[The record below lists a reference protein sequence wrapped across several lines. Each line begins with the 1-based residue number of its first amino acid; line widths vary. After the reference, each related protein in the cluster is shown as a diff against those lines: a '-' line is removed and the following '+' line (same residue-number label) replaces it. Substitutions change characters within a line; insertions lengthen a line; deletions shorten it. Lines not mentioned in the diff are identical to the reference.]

1 MALVN
6 TAAALALRGRRVLV
20 VDFDL
25 EAPSLDSFKVL
36 KSNGQVLGIID
47 FVNQYLKTGQVPNVE
62 DYVREFP
69 DIGEQGGR
77 VMLMPSGSSKAYV
90 TKFNQIDWDS
100 LYSRHDGY
108 LLFEDLK
115 LQWERVIEPDYVLID
130 SRTGYTD
137 VSGIC
142 TRQLPNAVVALFFP
156 NEQNLRGL
164 INVVKDIRNETNRS
178 RSKNIELHFVM
189 SNVPDLDDEDQI
201 LANKIKKFQYRLKLP
216 QKPMIIHHY
225 SSLSLLNQAVF
236 VIDRPNSRLA
246 KEYSH
251 LVQEILV
258 CNYADRDGALE
269 YIRRQTERPWKWDD
283 DLLMKQDE
291 TINDIEAKHS
301 TDGLIL
307 YRLAKLR
314 ETLGDSDSA
323 ALLVDQAIEVGY
335 ESPEAYLTRSKY
347 RENINDVDGVIQDV
361 WQVLMSIN
369 VSPRILKEAISR
381 LIRQDSFEPEKVADS
396 CSISSLTPSG
406 VLWLMRFFNRNDEE
420 LKFIALLLNKHLEV
434 GRFSQDQIY
443 EFRDDLGMVFMC
455 LGKFDDAAK
464 MFRWEDEAIRSLSS
478 VEAFNYGMALWGSSG
493 VQKEIFEHVVDLDD
507 RESHATETPNYFQC
521 LAIAYELVGDRP
533 KAIEY
538 VQRAKQRTQ
547 ESNFREEFSCWRYR
561 YVSMRKFVDDLDE
574 LSAQL
579 EDQNALMPDFLK
591 RVSLEQPELFNLKDQ
606 P

>member
-25 EAPSLDSFKVL
+25 EAPGLDSFNVL
-36 KSNGQVLGIID
+36 KSNKQTPGIID

-62 DYVREFP
+62 DYVGEFH
-69 DIGEQGGR
+69 DIGEHGGR
-77 VMLMPSGSSKAYV
+77 VMLMPSGSSKAY
-90 TKFNQIDWDS
+90 TKKFNQIDWDS
-100 LYSRHDGY
+100 LYRRHDGY

-164 INVVKDIRNETNRS
+164 INVVKDIRNEKNLS
-178 RSKNIELHFVM
+178 HGKNIELHFVM

-201 LANKIKKFQYRLKLP
+201 IADKIKKFRNRLELP

-246 KEYSH
+246 KEYSD
-251 LVQEILV
+251 LVQEILIR
-258 CNYADRDGALE
+258 NYEDSEGALE

-283 DLLMKQDE
+283 ELLMTQDE
-291 TINDIEAKHS
+291 IINSIEDKHS
-301 TDGLIL
+301 TDGVIL

-314 ETLGDSDSA
+314 ESLGDSDA
-323 ALLVDQAIEVGY
+323 AASLVNRAIEVGN
-335 ESPEAYLTRSKY
+335 ESAEAYLTRSKY
-347 RENINDVDGVIQDV
+347 REKINDVDGVIQDV
-361 WQVLMSIN
+361 WRVLMSNN

-396 CSISSLTPSG
+396 FSISSLTPRG
-406 VLWLMRFFNRNDEE
+406 TLWLRQFFGRNDEE
-420 LKFIALLLNKHLEV
+420 LIFVTLILNQHLEAEKL
-434 GRFSQDQIY
+434 SQDQTN
-443 EFRDDLGMVFMC
+443 EFRHYLGMAYMG
-455 LGKFDDAAK
+455 LGKFHDAANL
-464 MFRWEDEAIRSLSS
+464 FRWEGDAIRSLSI
-478 VEAFNYGMALWGSSG
+478 VDAFNYGMALWGTNG
-493 VQKEIFEHVVDLDD
+493 VKKEIFKHVVDLDD
-507 RESHATETPNYFQC
+507 PKSHAKKKPNYFQC
-521 LAIAYELVGDRP
+521 LAVAHGLVGDRRR
-533 KAIEY
+533 AIEY
-538 VQRAKQRTQ
+538 VQLAKQRTH
-547 ESNFREEFSCWRYR
+547 ESNLREEFSCWRYR
-561 YVSMRKFVDDLDE
+561 QVSMRKFVDDLDE
-574 LSAQL
+574 LSIQL
-579 EDQNALMPDFLK
+579 KGQNALMPDFVK
-591 RVSLEQPELFNLKDQ
+591 RARLEQSGSENPKG
-606 P
+606 

>member
-25 EAPSLDSFKVL
+25 EAPGLDSFNVL
-36 KSNGQVLGIID
+36 KSSRQVPGIID
-47 FVNQYLKTGQVPNVE
+47 FVNKYLKTGKVPKVE
-62 DYVREFP
+62 NYVGECP

-77 VMLMPSGSSKAYV
+77 VMLMPSGSSKAYA

-100 LYSRHDGY
+100 LYRRHDGY

-156 NEQNLRGL
+156 NDQNLRGL
-164 INVVKDIRNETNRS
+164 INVVKDIRNEKKHS
-178 RSKNIELHFVM
+178 RSKSINLHFVM

-201 LANKIKKFQYRLKLP
+201 LAGKISKFRNRLKLP

-246 KEYSH
+246 KEYSD
-251 LVQEILV
+251 LVQEIVV
-258 CNYADRDGALE
+258 CNYEDRDGALE
-269 YIRRQTERPWKWDD
+269 YIHRQTERLWKWDD
-283 DLLMKQDE
+283 DLLMKQDKI
-291 TINDIEAKHS
+291 INRIEGKHS
-301 TDGLIL
+301 TDSLIL

-314 ETLGDSDSA
+314 ETLGDSDAA
-323 ALLVDQAIEVGY
+323 ALLVNQAIEVGN

-347 RENINDVDGVIQDV
+347 REKINDVDGAIQDV
-361 WQVLMSIN
+361 WRVLISKN
-369 VSPRILKEAISR
+369 VSPRLLKEAISR
-381 LIRQDSFEPEKVADS
+381 LIRQDAFEPEKVADS
-396 CSISSLTPSG
+396 ASISSLTPSAA
-406 VLWLMRFFNRNDEE
+406 LWLIQFFNRNDEE
-420 LKFIALLLNKHLEV
+420 LIFISLLLNKHIEV
-434 GRFSQDQIY
+434 ERLSQDQIY
-443 EFRDDLGMVFMC
+443 ESRDVLGMVYMC

-464 MFRWEDEAIRSLSS
+464 MFRREDEAIRSLSIAY
-478 VEAFNYGMALWGSSG
+478 AFDYGMALWGSSG

-507 RESHATETPNYFQC
+507 REGHATETPNYFQC
-521 LAIAYELVGDRP
+521 LAIAYGLVGDRP

-538 VQRAKQRTQ
+538 VQRAKQQ
-547 ESNFREEFSCWRYR
+547 MHESNYLEEFSCWRYR
-561 YVSMRKFVDDLDE
+561 QVSMQEFIDDLDE
-574 LSAQL
+574 LNAQL
-579 EDQNALMPDFLK
+579 KGQKALMPDFVK
-591 RVSLEQPELFNLKDQ
+591 RANLVQSESANPKD
-606 P
+606 